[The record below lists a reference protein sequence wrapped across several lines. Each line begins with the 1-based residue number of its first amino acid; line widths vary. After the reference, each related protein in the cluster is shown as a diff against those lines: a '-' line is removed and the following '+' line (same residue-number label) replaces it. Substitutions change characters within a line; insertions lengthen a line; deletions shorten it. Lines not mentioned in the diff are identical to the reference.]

1 MNQTR
6 KIRWI
11 LYHEPIELFIRTAEA
26 FRDEITQLTNGRIS
40 IEIYTLSEYSDKFN
54 NGAPVEPMALMHTG
68 DVEMSQIET
77 GKLGTWNATD
87 FFALELPFLFTSH
100 DHCTRV
106 LEGKIGQD
114 LLEGLK
120 TTTPVT
126 GLAFTYSGGFRCVAA
141 DRKINTI
148 EDLVGLDIIT
158 NLNPVRSETVKVFG
172 CNPMPMHIKDR
183 SDDAQQIRQT
193 ISAIETTLPRY
204 HNEANTEVQ
213 KHVTNTKHS
222 MYLTSIVIST
232 EFWDSLT
239 DDDQAAMREAA
250 LISSRLERQWSIDDA
265 HRIANDKDLHES
277 WGITFNEL
285 NGKET
290 DKLKQNISV
299 VYDKFSKFFTPG
311 LVDGIIRG

>member
-1 MNQTR
+1 
-6 KIRWI
+6 
-11 LYHEPIELFIRTAEA
+11 
-26 FRDEITQLTNGRIS
+26 
-40 IEIYTLSEYSDKFN
+40 
-54 NGAPVEPMALMHTG
+54 
-68 DVEMSQIET
+68 
-77 GKLGTWNATD
+77 
-87 FFALELPFLFTSH
+87 
-100 DHCTRV
+100 
-106 LEGKIGQD
+106 
-114 LLEGLK
+114 
-120 TTTPVT
+120 
-126 GLAFTYSGGFRCVAA
+126 
-141 DRKINTI
+141 
-148 EDLVGLDIIT
+148 
-158 NLNPVRSETVKVFG
+158 
-172 CNPMPMHIKDR
+172 
-183 SDDAQQIRQT
+183 
-193 ISAIETTLPRY
+193 
-204 HNEANTEVQ
+204 
-213 KHVTNTKHS
+213 